1 MKKIPQ
7 TNFCK
12 ENLRI
17 LLESREVAFSV
28 VQKTFNNYILSVL
41 NLFFHL
47 FHWNILY
54 FMSKH
59 QISGS
64 LLFWSRHVSSSE

>member
-54 FMSKH
+54 FMSIH